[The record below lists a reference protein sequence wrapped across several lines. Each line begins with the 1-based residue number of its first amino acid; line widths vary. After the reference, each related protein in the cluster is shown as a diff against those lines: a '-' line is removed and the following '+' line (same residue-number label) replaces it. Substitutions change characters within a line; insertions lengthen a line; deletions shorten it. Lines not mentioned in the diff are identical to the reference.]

1 MTSFYTHAD
10 RFSPILCRLLA
21 RRKNGPP
28 LTTLEIAQRSGLS
41 AFDVTAI
48 SMSKSWDDIPFA
60 KMRSF
65 LRAIEMDFC
74 DSTAMNRKRMYL
86 RSSNK
91 FKYLQKSF
99 EWETVLKPLALAYR
113 QTIDR

>member
-1 MTSFYTHAD
+1 
-10 RFSPILCRLLA
+10 
-21 RRKNGPP
+21 
-28 LTTLEIAQRSGLS
+28 
-41 AFDVTAI
+41 
-48 SMSKSWDDIPFA
+48 
-60 KMRSF
+60 
-65 LRAIEMDFC
+65 
-74 DSTAMNRKRMYL
+74 MYL